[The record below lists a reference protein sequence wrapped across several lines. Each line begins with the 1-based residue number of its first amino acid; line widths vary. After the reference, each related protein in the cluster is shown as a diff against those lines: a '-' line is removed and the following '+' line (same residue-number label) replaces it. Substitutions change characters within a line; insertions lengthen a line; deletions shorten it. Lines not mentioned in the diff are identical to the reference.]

1 MDRVEDPEALITIN
15 INGAEIKAGGS
26 DAKIVAPK

>member
-1 MDRVEDPEALITIN
+1 MDGVEDPEALITIN

-26 DAKIVAPK
+26 DAKIAPK